1 MAKSIIQKE
10 KKCFICGTTSNL
22 EKHHMIHGW
31 ANRKLAE
38 KRGLWCW
45 LCTCHHTGGEA
56 SPHRNSEVDLYLKRI
71 AQTAY
76 EGEIGTRKQFIDE
89 FGKSFL

>member
-10 KKCFICGTTSNL
+10 KKCFICGTTRNL

-45 LCTCHHTGGEA
+45 LCNCHHTGGET